1 MLVCTMPSRFARA
14 GFGTA
19 TSDSGA
25 AGDSPTSDSDPI
37 TDGRF
42 VMLASLH
49 ASVRPLPQRADF
61 VRRFSVRSIF
71 RDPEPGS
78 DGVLKFCP
86 QREQRLGKH
95 AEHLQTATSLPCPGA
110 SCVRRTLVQNER
122 EVSIH

>member
-19 TSDSGA
+19 TSESGAA

-42 VMLASLH
+42 VMLASLR
-49 ASVRPLPQRADF
+49 ASVRPLPQRTDF

-71 RDPEPGS
+71 RDPEAGS

-95 AEHLQTATSLPCPGA
+95 AEHLQTAPRLPCPGA
-110 SCVRRTLVQNER
+110 SRV
-122 EVSIH
+122 